1 MSGISANGMILKF
14 ATTATPTPVV
24 TEVTGVGFDPGKLTL
39 IDVTAHGASQESKVN
54 SGIRGLPT
62 LPFDINYKPGD
73 TVHEALRAA
82 HAAQTLCYLTL
93 ILPDAGAAQYDLTGH
108 VTSFEIPKSAP
119 KDSLKREVVFE
130 ATTGETFT
138 Q

>member
-1 MSGISANGMILKF
+1 MSGQSANGIILKF

-24 TEVTGVGFDPGKLTL
+24 TEVGSVGIDTGKLGL
-39 IDVTAHGASQESKVN
+39 LDVTPHGATQEKKV
-54 SGIRGLPT
+54 STGIRGLPVVN
-62 LPFDINYKPGD
+62 FDIFYKPGD
-73 TVHEALRAA
+73 AVHEAIRAA
-82 HAAQTLCYLTL
+82 HAAGTVCYLTV

-108 VTSFEIPKSAP
+108 VTAFDMPKAGP
-119 KDSLKREVVFE
+119 KDSLQRNVTFE